1 MLTLETITEA
11 VFPSKQLQVIHSA
24 VSDNEATNLALI
36 FVTRL
41 IFRQRS

>member
-24 VSDNEATNLALI
+24 VSDNEATNFALI